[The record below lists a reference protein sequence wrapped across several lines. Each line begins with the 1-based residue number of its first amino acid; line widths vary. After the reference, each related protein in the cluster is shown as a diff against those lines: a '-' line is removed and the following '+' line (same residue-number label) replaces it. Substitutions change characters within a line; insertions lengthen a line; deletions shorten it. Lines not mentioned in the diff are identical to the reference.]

1 MLAQAPVGGWIVGN
15 DIAFLKK
22 RAHYS
27 TVTVWNACEQFTPA
41 ANAMPYGTDGETLPA
56 RNISR
61 LE

>member
-1 MLAQAPVGGWIVGN
+1 MLGQAPVGGWIVGN

-41 ANAMPYGTDGETLPA
+41 AGGVSE
-56 RNISR
+56 SV
-61 LE
+61 